1 MNRHWAVVFPRRW
14 REQYG
19 EDMAVNLAH
28 TRLGLRAIL
37 DVVRGAI
44 GAWAHPRSEPTPA
57 DGPGTEFASIDRSV
71 QDSQPAIRLL
81 GSSRYY
87 RSADSEV
94 GAVVDANLAIH
105 RGESVALMGP
115 SGSGKTTLLNLIA
128 GLDKASEGSVWVL
141 GRSLTEL
148 SEAELTAFRADNLG
162 LVFQEPHLLAGLSA
176 LENVIVARLPWEPR
190 AVLEPRAR
198 ELLETLGL
206 GDRMDFPPGRLSGGE
221 VQRVGIARALLVNP
235 SLLVADEPTG
245 NLDAAATQEVLGI
258 LRRLKDE
265 LGLTLVVATHDQEVA
280 DAMDRVIRIA
290 GGRLLAA

>member
-1 MNRHWAVVFPRRW
+1 MNRRWALVFPKHW
-14 REQYG
+14 REQYE

-28 TRLGLRAIL
+28 TRLGPRAIF
-37 DVVRGAI
+37 DVARGAVV
-44 GAWAHPRSEPTPA
+44 AWAHPRAKPLHM
-57 DGPGTEFASIDRSV
+57 DGPGRELAPINRTVHDRE
-71 QDSQPAIRLL
+71 PAVRLL

-87 RSADSEV
+87 RTANSEV
-94 GAVVDANLAIH
+94 GAVVDATLAIR

-128 GLDKASEGSVWVL
+128 GLDRASAGTVWVL
-141 GRSLTEL
+141 GRSLSEL

-162 LVFQEPHLLAGLSA
+162 LIFQQPHLLAGLSA

-190 AVLEPRAR
+190 SVLEPRAR
-198 ELLETLGL
+198 DLLEGLGL
-206 GDRMDFPPGRLSGGE
+206 GGRLNFPPGRLSGGE

-245 NLDAAATQEVLGI
+245 SLDASATQEVLEI
-258 LRRLKDE
+258 LRRLKAD

-280 DAMDRVIRIA
+280 EAMDRVVRIV
-290 GGRLLAA
+290 GGRLQAA

>member
-1 MNRHWAVVFPRRW
+1 MNRHWAVVFPKPWLER
-14 REQYG
+14 YG

-28 TRLGLRAIL
+28 TRLGPRAVL
-37 DVVRGAI
+37 DLVRGAI
-44 GAWAHPRSEPTPA
+44 VAWSHPQAESSAA
-57 DGPGTEFASIDRSV
+57 DGPGGELAAINHSV
-71 QDSQPAIRLL
+71 QDTQPAVRLL
-81 GSSRYY
+81 GSGRFY
-87 RSADSEV
+87 RSAESEV
-94 GAVVDANLAIH
+94 AAVVDATLSIR
-105 RGESVALMGP
+105 RGESVAIMGP

-128 GLDKASEGSVWVL
+128 GLDRASAGTVCVL

-198 ELLETLGL
+198 DLLEGLGL
-206 GDRMDFPPGRLSGGE
+206 GDRMNFPPGRLSGGE
-221 VQRVGIARALLVNP
+221 VQRVGIARALLVSP

>member
-1 MNRHWAVVFPRRW
+1 MNRHWAAVFPRRW
-14 REQYG
+14 RQRYG

-28 TRLGLRAIL
+28 TRLGPRAIL
-37 DVVRGAI
+37 DVVGSALV
-44 GAWAHPRSEPTPA
+44 AWSHPGTNSAAAE
-57 DGPGTEFASIDRSV
+57 GPGTELAAIDEAVR
-71 QDSQPAIRLL
+71 DGQPAVRLL
-81 GSSRYY
+81 GSSRYF
-87 RSADSEV
+87 RTADSEV
-94 GAVVDANLAIH
+94 AAVVDATLSIR

-128 GLDKASEGSVWVL
+128 GLDKASGGSVWVL

-198 ELLETLGL
+198 QLLESLGL
-206 GDRMDFPPGRLSGGE
+206 GDRMNFAPGRLSGGE

-235 SLLVADEPTG
+235 ALVVADEPTG
-245 NLDAAATQEVLGI
+245 NLDVTATREVLEI
-258 LRRLKDE
+258 LRRLKDDM
-265 LGLTLVVATHDQEVA
+265 GLTLVVATHDQEVA
-280 DAMDRVIRIA
+280 NAIDRIVRIA

>member
-1 MNRHWAVVFPRRW
+1 MNRHWAAVFPRRW
-14 REQYG
+14 RERYG
-19 EDMAVNLAH
+19 DDMAVNLAH
-28 TRLGLRAIL
+28 TRLGPRAVF
-37 DVVRGAI
+37 DVVRGAFM
-44 GAWAHPRSEPTPA
+44 AWSQPRVEA
-57 DGPGTEFASIDRSV
+57 ALAQGLGGELASIDVSV
-71 QDSQPAIRLL
+71 QVSQPAIRLV
-81 GSSRYY
+81 GSSRYFLT
-87 RSADSEV
+87 ADSEV
-94 GAVVDANLAIH
+94 AAVVDATLSIR

-128 GLDKASEGSVWVL
+128 GLDKASGGSVWVL

-190 AVLEPRAR
+190 AALEPRAR
-198 ELLETLGL
+198 QLLDSLGL
-206 GDRMDFPPGRLSGGE
+206 GDRMNFPPGRLSGGE

-235 SLLVADEPTG
+235 SLVVADEPTG
-245 NLDAAATQEVLGI
+245 NLDVTATREVLEI

-265 LGLTLVVATHDQEVA
+265 MGLTLVVATHDQEVA
-280 DAMDRVIRIA
+280 NAMDRIVRIA

>member
-1 MNRHWAVVFPRRW
+1 VA
-14 REQYG
+14 
-19 EDMAVNLAH
+19 
-28 TRLGLRAIL
+28 
-37 DVVRGAI
+37 
-44 GAWAHPRSEPTPA
+44 
-57 DGPGTEFASIDRSV
+57 
-71 QDSQPAIRLL
+71 
-81 GSSRYY
+81 
-87 RSADSEV
+87 
-94 GAVVDANLAIH
+94 AVVDATLSIR

-128 GLDKASEGSVWVL
+128 GLDRASAGTVCVL

-198 ELLETLGL
+198 DLLEGLGL
-206 GDRMDFPPGRLSGGE
+206 GDRMNFLPGRLSGGE
-221 VQRVGIARALLVNP
+221 VQRVGIARALLVSP

>member
-1 MNRHWAVVFPRRW
+1 MNRHWAAVFPPSW

-28 TRLGLRAIL
+28 TRLGPRAVL
-37 DVVRGAI
+37 DVIKAAI
-44 GAWAHPRSEPTPA
+44 SAWFHPRTELTAPE
-57 DGPGTEFASIDRSV
+57 GPGAEFAPIDQSV
-71 QDSQPAIRLL
+71 QDRQPAIRLI

-87 RSADSEV
+87 RSADSEIA
-94 GAVVDANLAIH
+94 AVVDASLCIR

-128 GLDKASEGSVWVL
+128 GLDKASEGRVYVL
-141 GRSLTEL
+141 GRSLPEL
-148 SEAELTAFRADNLG
+148 SEASLTAFRADNLG

-190 AVLEPRAR
+190 SILEPRAR
-198 ELLETLGL
+198 DLLESLGL

-235 SLLVADEPTG
+235 PLLVADEPTG

-258 LRRLKDE
+258 LRRLKEE
-265 LGLTLVVATHDQEVA
+265 LSLTLVVATHDQEVA
-280 DAMDRVIRIA
+280 AAMDRVIRIA
-290 GGRLLAA
+290 GGRLIAA

>member
-1 MNRHWAVVFPRRW
+1 MNRHWAAVFPRRW
-14 REQYG
+14 RERYG

-28 TRLGLRAIL
+28 TRLGPRAVF
-37 DVVRGAI
+37 DVVRGAFL
-44 GAWAHPRSEPTPA
+44 AWSQPRVEA
-57 DGPGTEFASIDRSV
+57 ALAQGLGGELASIDTSV
-71 QDSQPAIRLL
+71 QVSQPAIRLL
-81 GSSRYY
+81 GSSRYF
-87 RSADSEV
+87 RTADSEV
-94 GAVVDANLAIH
+94 AAVVDATLSIR

-128 GLDKASEGSVWVL
+128 GLDKASGGSVWVL

-190 AVLEPRAR
+190 AALEPRAR
-198 ELLETLGL
+198 QLLESLGL
-206 GDRMDFPPGRLSGGE
+206 GDRMNFPPGRLSGGE

-235 SLLVADEPTG
+235 SLVVADEPTG
-245 NLDAAATQEVLGI
+245 NLDVTATREVLEI

-280 DAMDRVIRIA
+280 NAMDRIVRIT
-290 GGRLLAA
+290 GGRLLVA

>member
-1 MNRHWAVVFPRRW
+1 
-14 REQYG
+14 
-19 EDMAVNLAH
+19 MAVNLAH
-28 TRLGLRAIL
+28 TRLGPRAVF
-37 DVVRGAI
+37 DVVRGAFM
-44 GAWAHPRSEPTPA
+44 AWSQPRVEA
-57 DGPGTEFASIDRSV
+57 ALAQGLGGELASIDVSV
-71 QDSQPAIRLL
+71 QVSQPAIRLV
-81 GSSRYY
+81 GSSRYFLT
-87 RSADSEV
+87 ADSEV
-94 GAVVDANLAIH
+94 AAVVDATLSIR

-128 GLDKASEGSVWVL
+128 GLDKASGGSVWVL

-190 AVLEPRAR
+190 AALEPRAR
-198 ELLETLGL
+198 QLLDSLGL
-206 GDRMDFPPGRLSGGE
+206 GDRMNFPPGRLSGGE

-235 SLLVADEPTG
+235 SLVVADEPTG
-245 NLDAAATQEVLGI
+245 NLDVTATREVLEI

-265 LGLTLVVATHDQEVA
+265 MGLTLVVATHDQEVA
-280 DAMDRVIRIA
+280 NAMDRIVRIA